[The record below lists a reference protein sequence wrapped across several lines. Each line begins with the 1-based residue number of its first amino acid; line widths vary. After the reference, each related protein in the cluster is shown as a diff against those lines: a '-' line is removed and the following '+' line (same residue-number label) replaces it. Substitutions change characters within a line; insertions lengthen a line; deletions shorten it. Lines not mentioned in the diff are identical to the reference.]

1 MAELRLTEC
10 FLVSAAALASLAEG
24 GGLAS
29 LCSLDLSH
37 MSAMQSL
44 RVRTHLKSLELPPPA
59 CTSSARLPGSCCF
72 AGGQFHPFLQS
83 DSPSCP
89 GCVHHRALLTLA
101 QTLCEYDLVSQPIM
115 DSA

>member
-44 RVRTHLKSLELPPPA
+44 RVSHQKPLEVFHLVAHLLRDCPDHAALSGAYLHPSLLAAPHISRRAWPCVHPKSLRRAKMTLSVEPII
-59 CTSSARLPGSCCF
+59 
-72 AGGQFHPFLQS
+72 
-83 DSPSCP
+83 DS
-89 GCVHHRALLTLA
+89 G
-101 QTLCEYDLVSQPIM
+101 
-115 DSA
+115 